1 LEIRKRLLSQL
12 NKLEGFLRSTRL
24 VRSALVSIKLDLAGM
39 KIEDEYSYKKEH
51 LALLD
56 ACYEIPP
63 DSSQVFIRFPD
74 KSLVEARNEPVIGT
88 DEFWDAFKSY
98 HGKKKLQIKEDM
110 YRGLFS
116 RYGIVEV
123 KSLPGFHKGAF
134 VGVRLLG

>member
-1 LEIRKRLLSQL
+1 
-12 NKLEGFLRSTRL
+12 
-24 VRSALVSIKLDLAGM
+24 
-39 KIEDEYSYKKEH
+39 
-51 LALLD
+51 
-56 ACYEIPP
+56 
-63 DSSQVFIRFPD
+63 VFIRFPD